1 MKKFFYAFCCG
12 MCAMSVCCFADLLFH
27 INNPPMIGLS
37 VVGVLF
43 ITGFICGCIEYDRKQ
58 RKKEEDEE
66 RQAEQDRTNE
76 LMREYLK
83 KKLQEENEK

>member
-1 MKKFFYAFCCG
+1 
-12 MCAMSVCCFADLLFH
+12 
-27 INNPPMIGLS
+27 MIGLS

-43 ITGFICGCIEYDRKQ
+43 ITGSIGGCIEYDRKQ

-83 KKLQEENEK
+83 KKLQKERNDE

>member
-1 MKKFFYAFCCG
+1 
-12 MCAMSVCCFADLLFH
+12 
-27 INNPPMIGLS
+27 MIGLS